1 MGVVINHSVI
11 QEIKEEEKNDLA
23 KNMLLKELATLRLE
37 NKEKDLIAKNLM
49 QQLAEIRLNLIEKE
63 GN

>member
-11 QEIKEEEKNDLA
+11 NQIKEEGKNNLA
-23 KNMLLKELATLRLE
+23 KNMLLKELASLRLE

-49 QQLAEIRLNLIEKE
+49 QQLAEIKLNLIEKE

>member
-1 MGVVINHSVI
+1 MGIYINNTI
-11 QEIKEEEKNDLA
+11 IKSKEKEKQNDFA
-23 KNMLLKELATLRLE
+23 QNMLLKELATLRLE
-37 NKEKDLIAKNLM
+37 NKEKDLIAKKLM

>member
-11 QEIKEEEKNDLA
+11 NQIKEEGKNNLA
-23 KNMLLKELATLRLE
+23 KNMLLKELASLRLE

>member
-11 QEIKEEEKNDLA
+11 NQIKEEGKNNLA

>member
-11 QEIKEEEKNDLA
+11 NKIQEEGKNNLA
-23 KNMLLKELATLRLE
+23 KNMLLKELASLRLE